1 MIPSEPRRLGYYAAS
16 QWFQWAV
23 LFCVL
28 AALSIGLLWA
38 LSDVKERAEK
48 LAVDLT
54 VRNMRTGMQLAMGEA
69 LMHQHEAEIALWVG
83 SNPVRWLS
91 SEPKGYRG
99 ACSQAE
105 GSELKGGE
113 WCFDSEQKKLM
124 YRPLRI
130 DHLRESVGGHGC
142 DLLTWRVTRPPDRG
156 VDSGGFVG
164 LRVEAD
170 SPCQW
175 VLEEN

>member
-1 MIPSEPRRLGYYAAS
+1 MTSHELRRPDYYAAS
-16 QWFQWAV
+16 HWFQWAV
-23 LFCVL
+23 LFGVL
-28 AALSIGLLWA
+28 AVLSIGLLWA
-38 LSDVKERAEK
+38 LGEVKERAEK
-48 LAVDLT
+48 QVVDLT

-69 LMHQHEAEIALWVG
+69 LMHQREAEIALWVG

-99 ACSQAE
+99 ACPQAE
-105 GSELKGGE
+105 SGELKGGE

-130 DHLRESVGGHGC
+130 DHLRESAGGREC
-142 DLLTWRVTRPPDRG
+142 DRLAWRVTRSPDRG
-156 VDSGGFVG
+156 ADSGGFVG

-170 SPCQW
+170 SPCRW
-175 VLEEN
+175 VLEDS